1 MKSVRSPCPFHLV
14 ALLFPWIFPWFV
26 LLKPGSLKH
35 QHSRFLEGK
44 YRATAR
50 KGSLPSARDDPGATH
65 ITSAHIH
72 WPEYISARKPG
83 KWSSLLCC
91 QETRRSTDI
100 LLLERE
106 MVEDWSSLNSLE
118 LECKLKMLNQLHL
131 GAKVFNGCGKT
142 GQGMT
147 VSRRD
152 ISRRAK
158 CYGILVI
165 LVSSSWY
172 NGHGRMNNF
181 HRTAKKQSTWRARV
195 SFWKWK

>member
-1 MKSVRSPCPFHLV
+1 MRENQYLINESKKKR
-14 ALLFPWIFPWFV
+14 
-26 LLKPGSLKH
+26 
-35 QHSRFLEGK
+35 
-44 YRATAR
+44 YRIAWKVG
-50 KGSLPSARDDPGATH
+50 KGSHCHFTFSTFDPDKRERSERQVTSFQEPYYEVAH

-118 LECKLKMLNQLHL
+118 LEYKLKMLNQLHL

-158 CYGILVI
+158 CHGILVI